1 MANSSNLSKRFHV
14 RLSEESAKKVRDY
27 VSRNG
32 VSLGSLFEEAL
43 NIFFSRDKLSTRDA
57 ALLKALKTQSSELCA
72 VQEHLDILSALF
84 LEKAKM
90 DFGLIPPVL
99 YADDAGQ
106 GVKRQPP
113 TKADM
118 KALKQS
124 RVERFERSVQQHLTQ
139 ERSVSSSIGLRFD
152 AKEGDFKKL

>member
-1 MANSSNLSKRFHV
+1 MAKNQAASQRFHV
-14 RLSEESAKKVRDY
+14 RLSEEMAKKVRDY

-32 VSLGSLFEEAL
+32 VAMGSLFEEAL
-43 NIFFSRDKLSTRDA
+43 HIFFSRDKLSTRDA
-57 ALLKALKTQSSELCA
+57 ALLRALKTQSSELCA
-72 VQEHLDILSALF
+72 LQEHLDVLSALF

-90 DFGLIPPVL
+90 DFGLLPPVL
-99 YADDAGQ
+99 YADEQGQ
-106 GVKRQPP
+106 AVKRQPP

-118 KALKQS
+118 RALKQS

-152 AKEGDFKKL
+152 AQERDFKKL